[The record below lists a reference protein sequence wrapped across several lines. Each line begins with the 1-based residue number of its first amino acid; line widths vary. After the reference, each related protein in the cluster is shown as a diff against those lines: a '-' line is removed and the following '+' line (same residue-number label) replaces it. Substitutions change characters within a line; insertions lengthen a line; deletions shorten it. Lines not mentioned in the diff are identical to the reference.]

1 MKLLKTIARFFKSL
15 FGMGVD
21 EDCPDDCQEKA
32 VCQTVDRN
40 KKYAVIVGME
50 QSKWGSCSG
59 SDKDSNTILGLIGQ
73 YMDSSHIVKL
83 NNGQGTVENVR
94 KALAEQ
100 IEKVPE
106 DGLFVFAYSGHGG

>member
-1 MKLLKTIARFFKSL
+1 MKILKSILGFFKSL
-15 FGMGVD
+15 FGFGND
-21 EDCPDDCQEKA
+21 ECPDCQEKA
-32 VCQTVDRN
+32 ACQTVDRG

-50 QSKWGSCSG
+50 QSKWGTCSG
-59 SDKDSNTILGLIGQ
+59 SDKDSSTMLGLMGQ

-94 KALAEQ
+94 KALTEQ
-100 IEKVPE
+100 IAKVPE